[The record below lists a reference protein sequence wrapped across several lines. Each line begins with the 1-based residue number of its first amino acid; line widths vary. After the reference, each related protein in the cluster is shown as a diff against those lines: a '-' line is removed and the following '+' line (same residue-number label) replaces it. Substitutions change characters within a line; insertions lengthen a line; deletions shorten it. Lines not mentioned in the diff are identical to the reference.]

1 MSIRDDITRVAF
13 PLGNVNPTRPV
24 INSRSVRRKKELGN
38 IEDWQRA
45 AAAASSIG
53 RQTCRGK
60 PDVWNNQADLIW

>member
-13 PLGNVNPTRPV
+13 PLGNVKSTRPV

-38 IEDWQRA
+38 IEDWL
-45 AAAASSIG
+45 AAAASSMG